1 MMKRGCIFICL
12 QICICWGLLWG
23 ASTGNNFQLSLAEVF
38 GEGMVLQQE
47 DINNIWGI
55 GRPFAIVQVEFQN
68 QKVKTEGKPDGRWML
83 SLKNLA
89 AGGPYRLKV
98 TSGNESVL
106 LSEVYV
112 GEVWL
117 ATGQSNMERK
127 LFMSENGEAVVRS
140 ANNQNIHFLIVPQ
153 VYYKGHNVN

>member
-1 MMKRGCIFICL
+1 MFANL
-12 QICICWGLLWG
+12 YLLGGSFWG

-68 QKVKTEGKPDGRWML
+68 QKVKTEVKPDGRWML

-89 AGGPYRLKV
+89 AGGPYRLK
-98 TSGNESVL
+98 
-106 LSEVYV
+106 
-112 GEVWL
+112 
-117 ATGQSNMERK
+117 
-127 LFMSENGEAVVRS
+127 
-140 ANNQNIHFLIVPQ
+140 
-153 VYYKGHNVN
+153 